1 MTPKGLAQNGETYQ
15 YDLWLN
21 EKLPR
26 NVGIYLS
33 WPTQWTKKY
42 MIKIPKSLTSFKEL
56 QVSHY

>member
-21 EKLPR
+21 EKLPC

-33 WPTQWTKKY
+33 WPTQ
-42 MIKIPKSLTSFKEL
+42 
-56 QVSHY
+56 